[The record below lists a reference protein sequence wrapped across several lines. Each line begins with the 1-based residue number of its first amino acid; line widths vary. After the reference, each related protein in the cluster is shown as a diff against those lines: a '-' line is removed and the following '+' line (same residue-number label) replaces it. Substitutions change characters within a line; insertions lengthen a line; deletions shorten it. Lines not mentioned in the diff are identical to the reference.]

1 MQIGYVKGLD
11 IAAAEIEEAKRRF
24 GELQARKGAGA
35 QILNMPHQAYNQQ
48 HPHAGIASTTS

>member
-35 QILNMPHQAYNQQ
+35 QLLTVLQQAFKQQ
-48 HPHAGIASTTS
+48 HHHAGVASTTS